1 MFTNRT
7 WASRN
12 LQWCQLETGDDDLGF
27 LHVPSIRLQANAK
40 HIMRKCTLLAVLC
53 QQPKVPFSSAGGAVG
68 VVWALESSENA
79 TASYEWVNQ
88 NVSNNCLP
96 DLDFCWWLRW
106 THRFGPW
113 RLAWSRPHRQGRLP
127 GAGRG
132 AGRGGTCVLAK
143 NSPQNKPKYVQL
155 RRNVVEC
162 QHRFNFE
169 LDWSSA
175 NLSWALQ
182 TIHKI
187 YQLLQHFRKQ
197 IVCNM

>member
-1 MFTNRT
+1 MHTGHVHKSDMGFQEPAMMST
-7 WASRN
+7 WNWRRWSGVPPCSFNQIAG
-12 LQWCQLETGDDDLGF
+12 QCETYHEKMYTSCSPL
-27 LHVPSIRLQANAK
+27 PAAQS
-40 HIMRKCTLLAVLC
+40 
-53 QQPKVPFSSAGGAVG
+53 PFSSAGGAVG

-132 AGRGGTCVLAK
+132 AGRGGTWFWPK
-143 NSPQNKPKYVQL
+143 TPPKISQN
-155 RRNVVEC
+155 
-162 QHRFNFE
+162 
-169 LDWSSA
+169 
-175 NLSWALQ
+175 
-182 TIHKI
+182 T
-187 YQLLQHFRKQ
+187 
-197 IVCNM
+197 CN